1 MGRKNLA
8 WLTCLVRCHG
18 FGNDRDC
25 MPPSTRASGA
35 PSRTLLLPSI
45 PCYQASATQR
55 CQSQL
60 HRVKV
65 GDHERCPLGA
75 GSWVQA
81 TCTDNGVRSQPDSAP
96 KTSPNQDRGGP
107 FRGTRSLCIPFP
119 GSQKSALGSPPPQ
132 RVEMQGV
139 TVSYCGGFCSRTAN

>member
-1 MGRKNLA
+1 MGGRTVMGRKNLA

-25 MPPSTRASGA
+25 MPPSTRASGV

-107 FRGTRSLCIPFP
+107 FRGGPESLHSLSRFTEIRTW
-119 GSQKSALGSPPPQ
+119 KSTPAES
-132 RVEMQGV
+132 
-139 TVSYCGGFCSRTAN
+139 